1 MDSKLTATRKQAC
14 RVRDERIEELKP
26 VKRARKACL
35 FLREDEPRAATTI
48 KNIAHS
54 PSAGSS
60 FSAETW
66 RNEASL
72 RGIIRCLEFYREFL
86 SHGPQFPNSEAL
98 LVVNELIKQTIS

>member
-35 FLREDEPRAATTI
+35 FLRKDEPRAATAI

-54 PSAGSS
+54 PAVPEVPFLRKHGEMKRRFEESYD
-60 FSAETW
+60 
-66 RNEASL
+66 ASNSTANSC
-72 RGIIRCLEFYREFL
+72 RMIRYFRTARPF
-86 SHGPQFPNSEAL
+86 
-98 LVVNELIKQTIS
+98 